1 MKNKKLFRILR
12 IVFYALCFFYLL
24 LKEPNGESSFIICP
38 TRGLFDID
46 CYLCGMTR
54 AFICSFHFL
63 FLDAI
68 NYNPLVIVIYPLF
81 LFLSIQDTF
90 ITLKDKILK
99 KESKSFLEYILDKLC
114 L

>member
-38 TRGLFDID
+38 TRGMFDID

-54 AFICSFHFL
+54 AFICAFHCL

-81 LFLSIQDTF
+81 LFASIF
-90 ITLKDKILK
+90 FLICYEPGK
-99 KESKSFLEYILDKLC
+99 SKSCSACRLDLE
-114 L
+114 